1 VGFIIESF
9 RCSGTIPDEIDLLQ
23 MCAVNNIHTN
33 KFRFLKTYTG
43 SISYNLFFMS
53 FPGILLHD
61 EILESIMKIIFQQVV
76 NLQKK
81 FIKLT
86 TQL

>member
-1 VGFIIESF
+1 
-9 RCSGTIPDEIDLLQ
+9 
-23 MCAVNNIHTN
+23 
-33 KFRFLKTYTG
+33 
-43 SISYNLFFMS
+43 MS